1 MKNLFIFQ
9 KFMPAYSAASF
20 KMSGKKLILF
30 TFPILVFFLFLIPE
44 TKAQHLDVPYVPTPE
59 NVVEQ
64 MLDVVNVGP
73 GDYVIDLGSGDGR
86 IVIAAAKRGAVG
98 HGIDIDPKRIREANE
113 NRVNEGVEDRVMFM
127 EGDLFEADFSRA
139 SVVTMYLLNS
149 VNLKLRPYLLKNL
162 RPGTRIVSHDF
173 DMAEWEPD
181 KQLKEGYSDIF
192 YWVIPANAE
201 GNWKWRTDGNGFTM
215 SVKQNF
221 QEIEVNAKSGNT
233 DLKVDNTVLSG
244 ERIGFTATNPSN
256 GNIYVFN
263 GLIDGSS
270 ITGTVQVRRKLKSV
284 IENWNANRN

>member
-1 MKNLFIFQ
+1 MEKLSLTR
-9 KFMPAYSAASF
+9 KFTPAYDAVSF
-20 KMSGKKLILF
+20 KMAGKNLLLF
-30 TFPILVFFLFLIPE
+30 TFSIFVFFLFLIPE
-44 TKAQHLDVPYVPTPE
+44 AKAQQLDVPYVPTPE

-113 NRVNEGVEDRVMFM
+113 NKVNKGVEGKVMFL

-173 DMAEWEPD
+173 DMADWEPD
-181 KQLKEGYSDIF
+181 KQLKEGYSDIY

-201 GNWKWRTDGNGFTM
+201 GNWKWRTDGDGFTM

-221 QEIEVNAKSGNT
+221 QQIEVNAKSGNT
-233 DLKVDNTVLSG
+233 NLKIHDPVLSG

-256 GNIYVFN
+256 GHEYVFN
-263 GLIDGSS
+263 GRIDGSN

-284 IENWNANRN
+284 LENWDANRN